1 MRRTSNIDVYE
12 YHDGLDGEF
21 TLSMKNATL
30 YLTNC
35 AAL

>member
-1 MRRTSNIDVYE
+1 MNIID
-12 YHDGLDGEF
+12 DGEF